1 MVLQLISDFGY
12 LLVEQSWLMAT
23 VLVKYFLLGIGIK
36 ITLEKDFSIET
47 VSDQLLKYSGEI
59 VSLIVL
65 LGLVNIFA
73 GFSMSPIFNTFS
85 QVTAFLYFAFL
96 FWMY

>member
-23 VLVKYFLLGIGIK
+23 VLVKYFLVGIGIK
-36 ITLEKDFSIET
+36 TVMEQDFKIGII
-47 VSDQLLKYSGEI
+47 SDQILEYSGEV

-65 LGLVNIFA
+65 FGLINIFA
-73 GFSMSPIFNTFS
+73 DLSISPVFNNFS
-85 QVTAFLYFAFL
+85 QVVAFLYFAFL
-96 FWMY
+96 FWKY

>member
-47 VSDQLLKYSGEI
+47 VSDQLLEYSGEI
-59 VSLIVL
+59 VSVIVL